1 MNYFH
6 NIIPVETCVPGGM
19 TWPLMVTCDGNTLMI
34 NVDGN
39 TLPGWWSAGPDIFTV
54 LKSWMLVL
62 KNTNLQYK
70 YLIIKIKPAASK

>member
-6 NIIPVETCVPGGM
+6 NIIPVQTCVPGGM

-54 LKSWMLVL
+54 LKS
-62 KNTNLQYK
+62 
-70 YLIIKIKPAASK
+70 